1 MSTNYFRL
9 KKPFTSVRT
18 TVGGG
23 HTQLA
28 IWVNHA
34 KAGDITLRNSE
45 VPSVLQALS
54 QDLPAVRRVATA
66 EGGTRLDFDDDNLES
81 EHVLISE
88 YGDLTCLGD
97 LEAQAVKDLDE
108 ADLAAGTTCRNCG
121 EIAVGY
127 DEGSP
132 YCAAHYQSRE
142 SLIAAKARRDNG

>member
-1 MSTNYFRL
+1 MRTNYFRL

-23 HTQLA
+23 HTQLS

-45 VPSVLQALS
+45 VPIVLQALA

-97 LEAQAVKDLDE
+97 LEAQAVKDVPDE
-108 ADLAAGTTCRNCG
+108 ARCPECG
-121 EIAVGY
+121 YSAE
-127 DEGSP
+127 D
-132 YCAAHYQSRE
+132 
-142 SLIAAKARRDNG
+142 ARIHGDHKLCKGKLPNASHNPTQKV